1 MLLRRQR
8 ASERREMSWLEIQA
22 TSFSE
27 YFKQF
32 PELYGK
38 VNSIV
43 YCGFTLLCF
52 IHWSNAVKLKR
63 FCVKSV
69 NAVPFGYNFDPSIA
83 LVNVNAW
90 SRIACEGLPR
100 SEDLTRLPV
109 RSKVVIIW
117 INFAAINVC
126 CLFVLSFFIQEC
138 CHRSDLLSY
147 KWINFCPF
155 NLFRALFCEQ
165 WHIFFEIL
173 TFNFIFQAV
182 FDSEL
187 ANFIWKLAKPTILDF
202 MWLVYLALREF
213 FLHCATWNLIALCRL
228 IINSKIAQAPKGYI
242 KFSPNCV
249 SKLCF
254 SCLID

>member
-27 YFKQF
+27 YFEQF

-63 FCVKSV
+63 FCVKCV

-117 INFAAINVC
+117 INFSAINVC
-126 CLFVLSFFIQEC
+126 CCLFWVFSFKNVVIKAIC
-138 CHRSDLLSY
+138 C
-147 KWINFCPF
+147 
-155 NLFRALFCEQ
+155 
-165 WHIFFEIL
+165 L
-173 TFNFIFQAV
+173 T
-182 FDSEL
+182 SEL
-187 ANFIWKLAKPTILDF
+187 IFARSICSMRCFANSSTYFSKF
-202 MWLVYLALREF
+202 WLSTLF
-213 FLHCATWNLIALCRL
+213 FWQFLIR
-228 IINSKIAQAPKGYI
+228 N
-242 KFSPNCV
+242 
-249 SKLCF
+249 
-254 SCLID
+254 